1 MNLLRYLFICS
12 LFNTLLACCPCR
24 GAAFEITPCSAKSM
38 ISATLAN
45 TPDSNTATSALTA
58 SVSDQSSDGAPTKA
72 SIDKALSSSDTSTDS
87 SLFLLPGTVTATG
100 RECKVYTFPINGD
113 IMPAQQRLVSKCLTE
128 AREQETD
135 LVVIRMNTYG
145 GLVNVA
151 DSIRT
156 MILNYPT
163 PIWVYIDNQAASAGA
178 LIALAADRIYMHPG
192 GSIGAAS
199 VVDQNGQPMPDKFQS
214 FMRATM
220 RATAE
225 SHGQVIERIE
235 NGDTIRR
242 WWRDPQTAEAMVG
255 RTVADS
261 TTVNVL
267 TFTASEA
274 VKNHFSEGTA
284 SSLEETLAQG
294 GVETYTLTE
303 YRPTTLDRLLAWL
316 MNPVV
321 QGIFV
326 MMIVG
331 GIYFELQSPG
341 IGFALVVAILGA
353 VLYFAPLYLEGVAQN
368 WELILFI
375 IGLVLLAVEIFVLPG
390 FGIAGVAGIVAV
402 ILGLSFAAIDNDLLR
417 HLPTGEITVGWIL
430 QPILIVIIAATAAL
444 IGGLLL
450 SKRFLTGTT
459 PLQRK
464 VVLTAEMAPEQGY
477 VSHPQ
482 VASELIGKTAE
493 VAAVLRPSGRV
504 IIDGIYYDAIA
515 EEGQFIPR
523 GKQVIITRF
532 EGGFSHGF
540 HELVLIA
547 LNKIDSFA
555 HCTLF
560 RSKFSDNQKE
570 RIHLCIELPISVHST
585 E

>member
-1 MNLLRYLFICS
+1 MNLFRYLFICS

-163 PIWVYIDNQAASAGA
+163 PIWAYIDNQAASAGA

-375 IGLVLLAVEIFVLPG
+375 IGLGLLAVEIFVLPG

-430 QPILIVIIAATAAL
+430 QPILVVIIAATAAL

-482 VASELIGKTAE
+482 VASELIGQTAE

-523 GKQVIITRF
+523 GKQVIITRL
-532 EGGFSHGF
+532 EGGI
-540 HELVLIA
+540 VY
-547 LNKIDSFA
+547 
-555 HCTLF
+555 CTQQ
-560 RSKFSDNQKE
+560 D
-570 RIHLCIELPISVHST
+570 
-585 E
+585 

>member
-38 ISATLAN
+38 ISATFAN

-267 TFTASEA
+267 TFTSSEA

-284 SSLEETLAQG
+284 FSLEETLAQG
-294 GVETYTLTE
+294 GVEAYTLTE

-482 VASELIGKTAE
+482 VASVLIGKTAE

-532 EGGFSHGF
+532 EGG
-540 HELVLIA
+540 VVY
-547 LNKIDSFA
+547 
-555 HCTLF
+555 CTQQ
-560 RSKFSDNQKE
+560 D
-570 RIHLCIELPISVHST
+570 
-585 E
+585 

>member
-45 TPDSNTATSALTA
+45 TPDSNTATSALTD
-58 SVSDQSSDGAPTKA
+58 SVSDQSSDGAPTEA

-532 EGGFSHGF
+532 EGG
-540 HELVLIA
+540 VVYCA
-547 LNKIDSFA
+547 QQD
-555 HCTLF
+555 
-560 RSKFSDNQKE
+560 
-570 RIHLCIELPISVHST
+570 
-585 E
+585 

>member
-156 MILNYPT
+156 MILNHPT

-482 VASELIGKTAE
+482 VASELIGQTAE

-532 EGGFSHGF
+532 EGG
-540 HELVLIA
+540 VVYCA
-547 LNKIDSFA
+547 QQD
-555 HCTLF
+555 
-560 RSKFSDNQKE
+560 
-570 RIHLCIELPISVHST
+570 
-585 E
+585 

>member
-38 ISATLAN
+38 ISATLAY

-100 RECKVYTFPINGD
+100 RECTVYTFPINGD

-267 TFTASEA
+267 TFTSSEA

-284 SSLEETLAQG
+284 SSLEKALAQG

-375 IGLVLLAVEIFVLPG
+375 IGLGLLAVEIFVLPG

-532 EGGFSHGF
+532 EGG
-540 HELVLIA
+540 VVY
-547 LNKIDSFA
+547 
-555 HCTLF
+555 CTQQ
-560 RSKFSDNQKE
+560 D
-570 RIHLCIELPISVHST
+570 
-585 E
+585 

>member
-128 AREQETD
+128 AREQNAD

-482 VASELIGKTAE
+482 VASELIGQTAE

-532 EGGFSHGF
+532 EGG
-540 HELVLIA
+540 VVY
-547 LNKIDSFA
+547 
-555 HCTLF
+555 CTQQ
-560 RSKFSDNQKE
+560 D
-570 RIHLCIELPISVHST
+570 
-585 E
+585 

>member
-128 AREQETD
+128 AREQHAD

-430 QPILIVIIAATAAL
+430 QPILVVIIAATAAL

-450 SKRFLTGTT
+450 SKRFLTDTT

-532 EGGFSHGF
+532 EGG
-540 HELVLIA
+540 VVY
-547 LNKIDSFA
+547 
-555 HCTLF
+555 CTQQ
-560 RSKFSDNQKE
+560 D
-570 RIHLCIELPISVHST
+570 
-585 E
+585 

>member
-1 MNLLRYLFICS
+1 MNLFRYLFICS

-45 TPDSNTATSALTA
+45 APDSNTATSALTA
-58 SVSDQSSDGAPTKA
+58 SVSDQSSDGASTEA

-87 SLFLLPGTVTATG
+87 SQFLLPGTVTATG

-128 AREQETD
+128 AREQHAD

-163 PIWVYIDNQAASAGA
+163 PIWAYIDNQAASAGA

-326 MMIVG
+326 MMIVS

-375 IGLVLLAVEIFVLPG
+375 IGLGLLAVEIFVLPG
-390 FGIAGVAGIVAV
+390 FGIAGVAGIVV
-402 ILGLSFAAIDNDLLR
+402 VVLGLSFAAIDNDLLR

-430 QPILIVIIAATAAL
+430 QPILVVIIATTAAL

-459 PLQRK
+459 LLQRK

-532 EGGFSHGF
+532 EGG
-540 HELVLIA
+540 VVY
-547 LNKIDSFA
+547 
-555 HCTLF
+555 CTQQ
-560 RSKFSDNQKE
+560 D
-570 RIHLCIELPISVHST
+570 
-585 E
+585 

>member
-24 GAAFEITPCSAKSM
+24 GAAFEITPCTAKSM

-58 SVSDQSSDGAPTKA
+58 SVSDQSSDGAPTEA
-72 SIDKALSSSDTSTDS
+72 SINKALSSSDTSTDS
-87 SLFLLPGTVTATG
+87 SLFLLPGTVTVTG

-128 AREQETD
+128 AREQNAD

-430 QPILIVIIAATAAL
+430 QPILVVIIATTAAL

-450 SKRFLTGTT
+450 SKHFLTDTT

-532 EGGFSHGF
+532 EGG
-540 HELVLIA
+540 VVY
-547 LNKIDSFA
+547 
-555 HCTLF
+555 CTQQ
-560 RSKFSDNQKE
+560 D
-570 RIHLCIELPISVHST
+570 
-585 E
+585 

>member
-128 AREQETD
+128 AREQNAD

-178 LIALAADRIYMHPG
+178 LIALAADRIYIHPG

-284 SSLEETLAQG
+284 FSLEETLAQG

-532 EGGFSHGF
+532 EGG
-540 HELVLIA
+540 VVYCA
-547 LNKIDSFA
+547 QQD
-555 HCTLF
+555 
-560 RSKFSDNQKE
+560 
-570 RIHLCIELPISVHST
+570 
-585 E
+585 

>member
-58 SVSDQSSDGAPTKA
+58 SVSDQSSDEAPTET
-72 SIDKALSSSDTSTDS
+72 SIDKALSSSDTSTDL
-87 SLFLLPGTVTATG
+87 SLFLLPGTVKATG

-128 AREQETD
+128 AREQHAD

-294 GVETYTLTE
+294 GVEAYTLTE

-430 QPILIVIIAATAAL
+430 QPILVVIIATTAAL

-532 EGGFSHGF
+532 EGG
-540 HELVLIA
+540 VVYCA
-547 LNKIDSFA
+547 QQD
-555 HCTLF
+555 
-560 RSKFSDNQKE
+560 
-570 RIHLCIELPISVHST
+570 
-585 E
+585 